1 MFDCIIIGAGPAG
14 LTAAIYLC
22 RKKLKILVLTQD
34 IGGQIKDGPLMEN
47 YPGFEK
53 ISGPAWIEKVKLQAE
68 KLGVQIKTSEAVTK
82 IIPLQPNFVLET
94 EGKEKF
100 RAKTVLIAS
109 GKSPLKLNVPG
120 EENFRAKGISHCV
133 TCDGPLFQGKTVAVI
148 GGGNSA
154 IIAALELKKFASKV
168 YIINLGQNL
177 IGEEVRIDEVRNSP
191 EIEVISEAKTTE
203 ILGSKLVEKIK
214 IKDLKSGQ
222 EKEIEVQGIFIE
234 IGWQPS
240 TGFLAGT
247 VALSS
252 QKEII
257 IDENNA
263 TNIKGIFAAGDAT
276 NIIQKQAIIAAGEG
290 AKAALAVS
298 EYLSKLT

>member
-1 MFDCIIIGAGPAG
+1 MYDTIIIGAGPAG
-14 LTAAIYLC
+14 LTAAIYLL
-22 RKKLKILVLTQD
+22 RKKIKTLILTQE

-47 YPGFEK
+47 FPGFEK
-53 ISGPAWIEKVKLQAE
+53 ISGPEWIAKVKLQVE
-68 KLGVQIKTSEAVTK
+68 KLGAEIKTNQRVEK
-82 IIPLQPNFVLET
+82 IIPEDNHFTIICENKDQFSS
-94 EGKEKF
+94 
-100 RAKTVLIAS
+100 KTVLIAA
-109 GKSPLKLNVPG
+109 GKCPLKLNVPG
-120 EENFRAKGISHCV
+120 EDKFQGKGISHCV

-154 IIAALELKKFASKV
+154 IIATLELKKYAAKV
-168 YIINLGQNL
+168 YLINLGENL
-177 IGEEVRIDEVRNSP
+177 IGEEVRIDEIKNSP
-191 EIEVISEAKTTE
+191 EIEVIAQAKTLE
-203 ILGSKLVEKIK
+203 ILGTNLVEKLK
-214 IKDLKSGQ
+214 LKDLKSNQ

-247 VALSS
+247 INLSGK
-252 QKEII
+252 KEII

-263 TNIKGIFAAGDAT
+263 TNVKGIFAAGDAT
-276 NIIQKQAIIAAGEG
+276 TVIYKQAIIAAGEG